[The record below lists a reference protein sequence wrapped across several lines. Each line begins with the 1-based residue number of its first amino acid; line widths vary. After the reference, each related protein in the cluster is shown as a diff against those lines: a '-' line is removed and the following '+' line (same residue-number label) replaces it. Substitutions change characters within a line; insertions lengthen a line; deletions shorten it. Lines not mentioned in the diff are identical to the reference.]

1 MYTHVYVSVC
11 AGACV
16 YMWKPEDNVRCH
28 LRRCCPPSS
37 SLCSEHWDSRSPS
50 RCLTFS
56 LRCCS
61 LNSVLMAARP
71 LIHGVTSPAAFALLP
86 SGEWTLGSLC
96 PCYGDQQSSS
106 TLIHA
111 WPQPPVRPYSQAF
124 SFSKSAHTLWLG
136 YLPLSYPSKY
146 KKQNKNK
153 KTPTTK
159 RHDSG
164 NKIPSTQTQWQC
176 HDIKIS

>member
-1 MYTHVYVSVC
+1 MLVCVQVHVC
-11 AGACV
+11 ACGSQRTMSGVIFGDVA
-16 YMWKPEDNVRCH
+16 H
-28 LRRCCPPSS
+28 L
-37 SLCSEHWDSRSPS
+37 LQVFASEHWVYRSPS
-50 RCLTFS
+50 RCLTSS
-56 LRCCS
+56 LRFCR
-61 LNSVLMAARP
+61 LNLVLMPARP
-71 LIHGVTSPAAFALLP
+71 LIHGVTSPVAFALLP
-86 SGEWTLGSLC
+86 SGEWTLGPLC

-111 WPQPPVRPYSQAF
+111 WPQPILKHCHF
-124 SFSKSAHTLWLG
+124 
-136 YLPLSYPSKY
+136 PSLLTHFDLDICPSPTPPNVK
-146 KKQNKNK
+146 NKNK